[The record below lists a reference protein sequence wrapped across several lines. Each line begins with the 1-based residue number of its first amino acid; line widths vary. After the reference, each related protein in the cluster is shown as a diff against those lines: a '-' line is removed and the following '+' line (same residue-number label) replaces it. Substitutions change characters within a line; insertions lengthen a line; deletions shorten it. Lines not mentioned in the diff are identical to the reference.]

1 MAENN
6 FNFDI
11 DTFICPFITN
21 SEDEHLEISNNQ
33 NYFIV
38 NGDTITLKDIYRQ
51 EISEDTIVFINEEK
65 NEDLALDLEKCIEA
79 IAKAQRGE

>member
-11 DTFICPFITN
+11 DTFTCPFIT
-21 SEDEHLEISNNQ
+21 SLEDEHFEVSNNQ
-33 NYFIV
+33 DYFIV
-38 NGDTITLKDIYRQ
+38 NGDTITLKDIYLQ
-51 EISEDTIVFINEEK
+51 EINEDTIVFINEEK